1 MRHLRVLSRIA
12 LGASVP
18 IFLFFI
24 TCSADKDAP
33 SVSESGRLSLPQIFV
48 YDLPHEFEK
57 DIITKFPTC
66 STHQWA
72 FEVFLPKLL
81 RKSMGAVSPD
91 SADFF
96 LVPFPVKCF
105 NNFVAHHNKEVVD
118 KTYTSLLNWVKNTH
132 PWFDIS
138 GGNDHIFIFPSGLGA
153 RIFPSAQQYLP
164 RSIFLVAEGDR
175 SRNDTT
181 SANQIVVPGYS
192 TVPRRDYVHSDRPI
206 LGYFRGNIVGNV
218 ATHSGEKVPMNHTL
232 RISLMNELQH
242 RQEFIFSDKKS
253 KTYHDELSKV
263 KFVICPRG
271 ITPWTRRVFDA
282 LLSAA
287 VPVIISDDAEFPF
300 ESEVDWSLFTVKIA
314 EADAIK
320 PGFIV
325 NKLQNLVDSRRY
337 HIKLAEGQRYRH
349 LFDWSDGTHVLNSI
363 LVQLGHRRRVFKH
376 GSKRTWD

>member
-1 MRHLRVLSRIA
+1 MDNTYISVLSW
-12 LGASVP
+12 V
-18 IFLFFI
+18 
-24 TCSADKDAP
+24 
-33 SVSESGRLSLPQIFV
+33 
-48 YDLPHEFEK
+48 
-57 DIITKFPTC
+57 
-66 STHQWA
+66 
-72 FEVFLPKLL
+72 
-81 RKSMGAVSPD
+81 RKT
-91 SADFF
+91 F
-96 LVPFPVKCF
+96 
-105 NNFVAHHNKEVVD
+105 
-118 KTYTSLLNWVKNTH
+118 

-175 SRNDTT
+175 SRNDTNYA
-181 SANQIVVPGYS
+181 SQIVVPGYS
-192 TVPRRDYVHSDRPI
+192 TVPRRDYFGSERPI
-206 LGYFRGNIVGNV
+206 LGYFRGNIVVNV
-218 ATHSGEKVPMNHTL
+218 ATHSGEKVPVNHTL

-242 RQEFIFSDKKS
+242 RPDFVFSATKS
-253 KTYHDELSKV
+253 KTYQDDLGKV

-271 ITPWTRRVFDA
+271 ISPWTRRVFDA

-325 NKLQNLVDSRRY
+325 NKLQELVDNGTYRR
-337 HIKLAEGQRYRH
+337 KLSEGQKYRH
-349 LFDWSDGTHVLNSI
+349 LFDWSDSTYVLNSI
-363 LVQLGHRRRVFKH
+363 LVQLGHRRRIFKH